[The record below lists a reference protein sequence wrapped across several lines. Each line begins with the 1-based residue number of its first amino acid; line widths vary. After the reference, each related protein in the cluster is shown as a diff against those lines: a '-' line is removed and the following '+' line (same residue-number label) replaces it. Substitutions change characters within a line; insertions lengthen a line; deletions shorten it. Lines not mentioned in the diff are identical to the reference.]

1 MNWVFVTVIVAIFS
15 QLFFVYFI
23 YSNYRYALKKSKKVR
38 SCYRPSV
45 ILIVPCKGIDA
56 EFEKNIESFYKQAY
70 NNYLLWFVVADTT
83 DAAYGKLQE
92 LQNRLSLNSKAK
104 DVRILTAGPAQ
115 SCSQK
120 LHNLLYCY
128 HRIPSDIEI
137 MAFADSDICVRP
149 DWLSHIV
156 YPLRKSRFG
165 AASGYRWFV
174 PKKNNLA
181 TVALS
186 AMNAKV
192 TQLLGKNPFNQA
204 WGGSMAIRVET
215 FRKLGLEKIW
225 AKAVSDDLSL
235 TAAVKKA
242 GQKIAYV
249 PACLVA
255 SYQQCNFRELFE
267 FGRRQFL
274 ITRIN
279 SPAVWWFGLLG
290 SLCSMAGQWAAPAAA
305 FCVPALKGDKTNL
318 LLLISLVFFAGEFA
332 RAILRQK
339 MSWTLL
345 KDDRKDMTAAAAAD
359 VAGCWLWTIL
369 VFLLM
374 ISSAFGREINWRG
387 VRYKLTCPE
396 ETIIIDSGRKSDLE
410 KPSCG

>member
-38 SCYRPSV
+38 SCYGPPV

-70 NNYLLWFVVADTT
+70 SNYLLWFVVADTA

-92 LQNRLSLNSKAK
+92 LQNRLSPNSKAK

-192 TQLLGKNPFNQA
+192 TQLLGKSPFNQA

-290 SLCSMAGQWAAPAAA
+290 SLCSVAGQWATLAVV

-387 VRYKLTCPE
+387 VRYKLTGPE
-396 ETIIIDSGRKSDLE
+396 ETIIINSGRKTDLD